1 MLVHELLRAWKHC
14 LLFVG
19 GFMKKQYLLKI
30 NTLPSNHLFKR
41 SFFDIRCVLL
51 SNGWRHAPWQATAAK
66 FAVDYGE
73 MNYLHEFI
81 FNVYELG
88 SITLLDYLDRV
99 LFYSLRSFTREA
111 FKEFIFAQSIELP
124 HTLPWLIRWNHQN
137 WDRFRIISINNEGR
151 ELNGYRIGKFR
162 LHDLF
167 DAICFFLRN
176 RHDNA

>member
-1 MLVHELLRAWKHC
+1 MRSCNFRLVHELLRAWKHC

-19 GFMKKQYLLKI
+19 GFLKKQYLLNI
-30 NTLPSNHLFKR
+30 NTLPSNHPFKR

-51 SNGWRHAPWQATAAK
+51 SNGWGHASRQAAAAK
-66 FAVDYGE
+66 FGVDYGE

-111 FKEFIFAQSIELP
+111 FKELIFAQSIELP
-124 HTLPWLIRWNHQN
+124 HTLPWLIRWNQQN
-137 WDRFRIISINNEGR
+137 WIASG
-151 ELNGYRIGKFR
+151 
-162 LHDLF
+162 LF
-167 DAICFFLRN
+167 PSTTKDGNSMITASGNSGCTTSLMPLFLP
-176 RHDNA
+176 AK